1 MYVGIIRRRPWEW
14 KKRPHEPRSG
24 RKVIRRVYAG
34 IQMAPPYRFDLR
46 GLTRDGENS
55 ITIEA
60 ATTLER
66 ERGRTKDAAPTG
78 ITGEV
83 APQR

>member
-1 MYVGIIRRRPWEW
+1 
-14 KKRPHEPRSG
+14 
-24 RKVIRRVYAG
+24 
-34 IQMAPPYRFDLR
+34 MAPPYRFDLR